1 MRIGKIEKVSDFG
14 KRLHNHWLDFQN
26 RSLQ

>member
-1 MRIGKIEKVSDFG
+1 MCIGKIEKVSDFG
-14 KRLHNHWLDFQN
+14 KRLFSHWLDFQN